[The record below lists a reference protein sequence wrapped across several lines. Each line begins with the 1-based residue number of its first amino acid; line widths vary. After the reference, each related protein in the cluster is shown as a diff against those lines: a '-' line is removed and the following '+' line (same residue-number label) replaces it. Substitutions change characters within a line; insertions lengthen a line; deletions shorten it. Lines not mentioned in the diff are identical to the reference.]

1 MELRAIL
8 CCVDYS
14 DLLSL
19 SLPWN
24 RKHFSEVFVV
34 TTPTDHRTQEICDQN
49 AAYAVCTDL
58 FTESGPD
65 HFNKWRALEH
75 GLDEMGRHGWICI
88 MDADVFWPAR
98 APLELK
104 AGQLCSPLRRMA
116 PLTPLVPAEQTWQ
129 NWPIHRNV
137 NEWAGYT
144 QIFHAD
150 DPALGAAPWH
160 ETNWIHCGGADS
172 FFQQKWT
179 RRNKVRPSWEVLHMG
194 PSGTNWFG
202 RASEYIDGTKP
213 IAMEERQAKL
223 REVFDKRRKTGNFGA
238 EKY

>member
-8 CCVDYS
+8 TSVDYS
-14 DLLSL
+14 DILEL
-19 SLPWN
+19 SLPHN
-24 RKHFSEVFVV
+24 RRHFSEVFVV
-34 TTPTDHRTQEICDQN
+34 TTPDDEETRCVALEND
-49 AAYAVCTDL
+49 AYPILTDL
-58 FTESGPD
+58 FHESGPD

-75 GLDEMGRHGWICI
+75 GLDQMGRSGWICI

-98 APLELK
+98 VTVNNLQV
-104 AGQLCSPLRRMA
+104 GQLCSPLRRMA
-116 PLTPLVPAEQTWQ
+116 PLTPLVPSEQTWA

-150 DPALGAAPWH
+150 DPHLGPAPWH

-172 FFQQKWT
+172 FFQAKWP
-179 RRNKVRPSWEVLHMG
+179 REKKVRPSWEVLHMG

-202 RASEYIDGTKP
+202 RASEYVDGTKP
-213 IAMEERQAKL
+213 EGMEEKQARL
-223 REVFDKRRKTGNFGA
+223 QEVFQKRRKHGFGA